1 MSSPPLRRFLLF
13 SCCLLALPARGNN
26 RCPRDRRAGGY
37 FGNLDPRRFAPP
49 EGNRYPRD
57 SRALAIWT
65 DGDRKSDQI
74 LCQCTLG
81 SAGTA
86 GHSMTVRTSL
96 PRVTTRWLYTVDRH
110 ARVASPHCRGMGRGR
125 LLSRELGS
133 ACCPEEPL
141 TLEIHS
147 PLDLTQ
153 VWCGAARWQGR
164 GRLTSSIMQ
173 VMPTAA
179 LPQDI
184 MLAVLFSIRI
194 DCSLLHIAQQ
204 HTVPGLF

>member
-110 ARVASPHCRGMGRGR
+110 ARVGRVASPHCRGMGRGR

-141 TLEIHS
+141 TLGTAPSNSKFTRLLIS
-147 PLDLTQ
+147 RR
-153 VWCGAARWQGR
+153 CGVERRAGKGADDSH
-164 GRLTSSIMQ
+164 RLSC
-173 VMPTAA
+173 
-179 LPQDI
+179 
-184 MLAVLFSIRI
+184 R
-194 DCSLLHIAQQ
+194 
-204 HTVPGLF
+204 

>member
-1 MSSPPLRRFLLF
+1 M
-13 SCCLLALPARGNN
+13 
-26 RCPRDRRAGGY
+26 
-37 FGNLDPRRFAPP
+37 
-49 EGNRYPRD
+49 
-57 SRALAIWT
+57 
-65 DGDRKSDQI
+65 
-74 LCQCTLG
+74 
-81 SAGTA
+81 
-86 GHSMTVRTSL
+86 
-96 PRVTTRWLYTVDRH
+96 DRH

-133 ACCPEEPL
+133 ATTTTTTKCVL
-141 TLEIHS
+141 SRGTLNPRDSALKFEIHS

-153 VWCGAARWQGR
+153 VWCEAARWQGR

-194 DCSLLHIAQQ
+194 ARCCTSLNSTPCRDFFDGIRVWVRMDHDVTFRASCVRPRQSLPSPS
-204 HTVPGLF
+204 HTLTHLTPPCLSDVCWTNRTETHVFYYCMMLTLPPSSMDHDVTFRASCLI

>member
-1 MSSPPLRRFLLF
+1 
-13 SCCLLALPARGNN
+13 
-26 RCPRDRRAGGY
+26 
-37 FGNLDPRRFAPP
+37 
-49 EGNRYPRD
+49 
-57 SRALAIWT
+57 
-65 DGDRKSDQI
+65 
-74 LCQCTLG
+74 
-81 SAGTA
+81 
-86 GHSMTVRTSL
+86 MTGRTSL

-194 DCSLLHIAQQ
+194 ARCCTSLNSTPCRDFFDGIRVWVRMDHDVTFRASCVRPRQSLPTPS
-204 HTVPGLF
+204 HTLTHLTPPCLVGCLRDEPDRDACLL

>member
-110 ARVASPHCRGMGRGR
+110 ARVASPHCHGIARCARTTARPEGALTED
-125 LLSRELGS
+125 LLQFAVPDGPNCQNTLG
-133 ACCPEEPL
+133 P
-141 TLEIHS
+141 
-147 PLDLTQ
+147 
-153 VWCGAARWQGR
+153 
-164 GRLTSSIMQ
+164 
-173 VMPTAA
+173 
-179 LPQDI
+179 
-184 MLAVLFSIRI
+184 
-194 DCSLLHIAQQ
+194 
-204 HTVPGLF
+204 PG